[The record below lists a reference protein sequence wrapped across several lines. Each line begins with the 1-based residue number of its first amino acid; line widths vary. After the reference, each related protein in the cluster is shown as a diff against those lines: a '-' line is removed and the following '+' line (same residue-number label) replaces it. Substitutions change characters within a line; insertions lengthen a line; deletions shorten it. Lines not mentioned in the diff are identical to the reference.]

1 MGIVANADTSAR
13 AGWAVSG
20 LSASLV
26 GFWLVVGGAGEIGR
40 YGLRR
45 FLETDY
51 SNIVFAL
58 MFPVVGAL
66 ILSRFPGRR
75 LGWLYCLCG
84 LASAVTLV
92 SYAYAQRGLVDAPG
106 QLPGALAAGWVSS
119 WVWMCGF
126 SPLVTLG
133 VLGFPDGRL
142 PSRRW
147 WPVAAVSGVTIA
159 AGVVAVA
166 LRPGP
171 L

>member
-66 ILSRFPGRR
+66 ILSRFPGVAW
-75 LGWLYCLCG
+75 GGCT
-84 LASAVTLV
+84 ASAAWHPRSRWFPTPTP
-92 SYAYAQRGLVDAPG
+92 S
-106 QLPGALAAGWVSS
+106 AA
-119 WVWMCGF
+119 
-126 SPLVTLG
+126 
-133 VLGFPDGRL
+133 
-142 PSRRW
+142 
-147 WPVAAVSGVTIA
+147 
-159 AGVVAVA
+159 
-166 LRPGP
+166 
-171 L
+171 